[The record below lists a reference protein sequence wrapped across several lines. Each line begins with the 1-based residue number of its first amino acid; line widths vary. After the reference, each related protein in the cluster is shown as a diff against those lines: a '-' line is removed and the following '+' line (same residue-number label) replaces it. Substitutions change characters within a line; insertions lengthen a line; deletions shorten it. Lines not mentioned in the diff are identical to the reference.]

1 MSDDCT
7 PAEAPQTVH
16 GRVVLERTA
25 AGSKSER
32 EAVMLDMGGAGK
44 LLLRRVGG
52 HPLRDAVLHTWVGR
66 TLTLKGWRREGFFL
80 VDGLVAAPGDAAAKD
95 HNPE

>member
-16 GRVVLERTA
+16 GLVVLERTA

-32 EAVMLDMGGAGK
+32 EAVMLDMGEAGK
-44 LLLRRVGG
+44 WLLRRVGG

-66 TLTLKGWRREGFFL
+66 TLALRGWRREGFFL
-80 VDGLVAAPGDAAAKD
+80 VDGLVGNASGAPAENHD
-95 HNPE
+95 PE